1 MTLSVI
7 SHYRCLQHDVGQEHP
22 EQPARL
28 HAIYDQL
35 ISSGLAYVITQLDG
49 RAATEQEW
57 ALVHDRDYLAQL
69 IQLAAMA
76 QSSTV
81 TSATPSTT
89 ITSTATTQPQ
99 LIYLDGDTAL
109 MAKSL
114 DAIRYASG
122 SVLSAIDRVSQGL
135 DLRIFCAVRP
145 PGHHARRAAA
155 MGFCYINNVAVA
167 AAYAMATYG
176 YQRICIMDIDVHHGN
191 GTAEIF
197 RDDARVLFCSS
208 FEDPFYPF
216 TETEPNSHLVHSPLA
231 AGSTFSAFKQQWQ
244 QHWLP
249 AIDAFSP
256 ELILVSAGFDA
267 HLEDEMAHLRWQDQ
281 DYQWVATQIRSV
293 AERHCGGKVVASLEG
308 GYALSALGRSVVAWL
323 QAWL

>member
-1 MTLSVI
+1 MSLSVI

-28 HAIYDQL
+28 HAINDQL
-35 ISSGLAYVITQLDG
+35 ISSGLAYAITQLDG
-49 RAATEQEW
+49 RAATDHDW
-57 ALVHDRDYLAQL
+57 ALVHDRYYLAQL
-69 IQLAAMA
+69 TQLAAEV
-76 QSSTV
+76 QIN
-81 TSATPSTT
+81 ATT
-89 ITSTATTQPQ
+89 TSTAQPA

-109 MAKSL
+109 MAKTL
-114 DAIRYASG
+114 DAVRYASG
-122 SVLSAIDRVSQGL
+122 SVLAAVDRVSQGH
-135 DLRIFCAVRP
+135 DIRSFCAVRP
-145 PGHHARRAAA
+145 PGHHARPAAA
-155 MGFCYINNVAVA
+155 MGFCYINHIAVA

-176 YQRICIMDIDVHHGN
+176 YQRICILDIDVHHGN

-208 FEDPFYPF
+208 YEDPFYPF
-216 TETEPNSHLVHSPLA
+216 TETAENNHLLHSPLTAGA
-231 AGSTFSAFKQQWQ
+231 AFAAFEQQWQ
-244 QHWLP
+244 QRWLP
-249 AIDAFSP
+249 AIDAFAP

-281 DYQWVATQIRSV
+281 DYQWIAAQIRRV
-293 AERHCGGKVVASLEG
+293 AERHCAGKVVASLEG